1 MQQKCFVKNSSKAGT
16 PSIYLILNM
25 VSIFMENFSIIYINY
40 HQESFLESFYY
51 LISICE

>member
-25 VSIFMENFSIIYINY
+25 VSIFMENFSINY